1 MASTP
6 PSVRTAPAK
15 PVAVLYSASGLGPRN
30 GPPQRSDRP
39 GGARG
44 GPLLR
49 GRLGG
54 PEMAPIPQ
62 SCDRPGGA
70 VAVLYSAAGLG
81 APKWPHAPSVP
92 TAPAGPWR
100 SSIPRQAWGRRNG
113 PHTLQRSDRPGGGGT
128 ALVTELSRFGAR
140 TWPPTPS
147 VRSGPGG
154 AGMVLYDRVE
164 SFWGP
169 DMAPLR
175 SERPGGTGAV
185 LDHRGSRFHR
195 FKTNGDAGSVMKA
208 CGIGSPSMPI
218 SRASTSRE
226 RCAC

>member
-1 MASTP
+1 MVSTP

-30 GPPQRSDRP
+30 GPTPQRSDRP
-39 GGARG
+39 GGAAAM
-44 GPLLR
+44 L
-49 GRLGG
+49 
-54 PEMAPIPQ
+54 
-62 SCDRPGGA
+62 S
-70 VAVLYSAAGLG
+70 SAAGL
-81 APKWPHAPSVP
+81 
-92 TAPAGPWR
+92 
-100 SSIPRQAWGRRNG
+100 GRRNG

-195 FKTNGDAGSVMKA
+195 FKTNGDASSVMKA

-218 SRASTSRE
+218 SRASTFTGTVCVLNSRSQIGSITPSFE
-226 RCAC
+226 LPCLASAE